1 MNLKTISSL
10 LPYALIALAFYY
22 MAGTLMYTREV
33 ASFYGYDWSF
43 SEHGFVLNGKGMM
56 GDMVSVASDL
66 AAITPSTGG
75 GAIEEWC
82 PGVTS
87 ERGFVT
93 MGFVGDTAVCCLAEE
108 NQWLV
113 PFKDIDGQR
122 HYLCGAWPNL
132 DHVVRSLDDFVINV
146 ES

>member
-1 MNLKTISSL
+1 MHCGVQEFTAPNGTVIFPQWMMDNL
-10 LPYALIALAFYY
+10 
-22 MAGTLMYTREV
+22 G
-33 ASFYGYDWSF
+33 
-43 SEHGFVLNGKGMM
+43 VLNGKGMM

-93 MGFVGDTAVCCLAEE
+93 MGFVGE
-108 NQWLV
+108 
-113 PFKDIDGQR
+113 
-122 HYLCGAWPNL
+122 
-132 DHVVRSLDDFVINV
+132 V
-146 ES
+146 E